1 MDLGKEMKAKTAA
14 ITTSSFD
21 KASENLIK
29 PIEEAGFKAVD
40 IEPARKQGIIFDNSP
55 NGPVLAV

>member
-1 MDLGKEMKAKTAA
+1 MDLGKEMKAKTAG

-21 KASENLIK
+21 KAGVNLIK

-40 IEPARKQGIIFDNSP
+40 IEPA
-55 NGPVLAV
+55 